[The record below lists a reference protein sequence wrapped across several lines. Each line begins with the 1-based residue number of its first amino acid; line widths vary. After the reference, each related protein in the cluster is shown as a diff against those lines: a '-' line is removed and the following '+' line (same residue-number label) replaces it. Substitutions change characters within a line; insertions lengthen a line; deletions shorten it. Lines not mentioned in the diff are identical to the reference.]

1 MARWGVSLT
10 YQMLL
15 ASYDCTLVSRGA
27 CLVGPRYCRTGDGHR
42 EMTNKSWVISSLDR
56 AID

>member
-15 ASYDCTLVSRGA
+15 ASYDCTLVSGGA
-27 CLVGPRYCRTGDGHR
+27 CLVGPRYVGH
-42 EMTNKSWVISSLDR
+42 EMGIEK
-56 AID
+56 